1 MDDEI
6 MEALYENPF
15 QQHEEKLEES
25 HQDAQGTWQQDQDLC
40 IVENEG
46 ILHLD
51 SQHEL
56 HDIDQQV
63 EVFHMAEN
71 EEIRSFISD
80 LVEIN
85 EDTQENDVP
94 ILEK

>member
-15 QQHEEKLEES
+15 QQHEERLEES
-25 HQDAQGTWQQDQDLC
+25 HQAAQETLQQNQDLC
-40 IVENEG
+40 TVENEG

-56 HDIDQQV
+56 HEIDQ
-63 EVFHMAEN
+63 
-71 EEIRSFISD
+71 
-80 LVEIN
+80 
-85 EDTQENDVP
+85 
-94 ILEK
+94 